1 MTPSAF
7 ENIFNKVKTVTK
19 QAADTTAKQAKI
31 AKFRMNLMTL
41 QTEKS
46 RLLQTIGARV
56 HYMYSEKKAL
66 DAGELIEQ
74 IKDELGNIERID
86 IRVQEIEQQI
96 AELQAK
102 DANIEVTDVTG
113 SADTQAQTATPE
125 SEAGEKKSA
134 DEKNQ

>member
-125 SEAGEKKSA
+125 SEAGE
-134 DEKNQ
+134 